1 MKSLALFFLASLSI
15 LGQTLS
21 MSTSGVA
28 FPGGTIGVTVNL
40 TGSTGVQIAAIS
52 GSLPTTGVTNLVAG
66 SASTTATKT
75 LIPMTPS
82 GFLLIGFSAPST
94 ITNNVYTDGPI
105 ATFSYLVPSTLA
117 QGGSF
122 TLAVTNPLAAAVDG
136 TTVALTATPLTLQ
149 AGIAASCFT
158 AIQTAISTYDASGAN
173 QTQLAMGGI
182 QVKFKMALATGTCQ

>member
-94 ITNNVYTDGPI
+94 IT
-105 ATFSYLVPSTLA
+105 
-117 QGGSF
+117 
-122 TLAVTNPLAAAVDG
+122 LAVTNPLAAAVDG

-182 QVKFKMALATGTCQ
+182 EVKFKMALTTGTCQ